1 MRGGRLF
8 LLLGVVIA
16 AAAALLLFY
25 FMQPQA
31 QAPAEVPTTPTA
43 EPRVRV
49 VVARID
55 LPANAIITDT
65 ETFLTTDEIRES
77 EFNAQPGV
85 YFTNPSEVLNKVTI
99 RPLIANERIKKA
111 DVVDGGLSLLIP
123 TAEPDQPR
131 PKAIPFQVNNLTGVA
146 DLVTPGDFVDLI
158 VTFKL
163 EVKYIRPGLSV
174 DTATGEIT
182 ITFSD
187 DVFIDST
194 TKTLVQN
201 IQVLKIMRQRV
212 DPDATPTPEGAADA
226 SAPPPTNPDG
236 SVAGSQSTGGAPSGD
251 NFVSGNWIVILAVN
265 DQEAEIVR
273 YSLAQASGMALV
285 LRGRGDADVEQTLG
299 VTLDILAREFGL
311 PLPVPPPPFPPDVGD
326 LTPTPGL

>member
-77 EFNAQPGV
+77 EFNAEPGV

-111 DVVDGGLSLLIP
+111 DVIDGGLSLLIP

-163 EVKYIRPGLSV
+163 EIKYIRPGLTV
-174 DTATGEIT
+174 DQTTGQIT
-182 ITFSD
+182 VTFSD
-187 DVFIDST
+187 DTFIDST

-212 DPDATPTPEGAADA
+212 DPDATPTPEGAGAE
-226 SAPPPTNPDG
+226 APPATNPDG
-236 SVAGSQSTGGAPSGD
+236 SVAGSQNAGGAPSGD
-251 NFVSGNWIVILAVN
+251 NFVSGNWIVVLAVN
-265 DQEAEIVR
+265 DQEAEIIR
-273 YSLAQASGMALV
+273 YSLQQASGMALV

-299 VTLDILAREFGL
+299 VTLDILSREFGL
-311 PLPVPPPPFPPDVGD
+311 PLPVPPDPIPPGVED